1 MFESELQEDG
11 RGRPSYVTS
20 MRNGFSNLIRGDL
33 AESGFTIIAKQDVEQ
48 SLCHQ
53 DELKPIMPTDKSTK
67 SRTPKASRPK
77 AIKPTPQKSHKET
90 RSSRRSNRVA
100 ELQQLNATEQAAVL
114 ADQKQRGISWL
125 DEIEGSFEG
134 DKVFAKICEL
144 GAALRRADRPKG

>member
-1 MFESELQEDG
+1 
-11 RGRPSYVTS
+11 
-20 MRNGFSNLIRGDL
+20 
-33 AESGFTIIAKQDVEQ
+33 
-48 SLCHQ
+48 
-53 DELKPIMPTDKSTK
+53 MPTDKSTK

-77 AIKPTPQKSHKET
+77 AIKPTPQKSRTET

-114 ADQKQRGISWL
+114 ADQKQRGVSWL

>member
-1 MFESELQEDG
+1 
-11 RGRPSYVTS
+11 
-20 MRNGFSNLIRGDL
+20 
-33 AESGFTIIAKQDVEQ
+33 
-48 SLCHQ
+48 
-53 DELKPIMPTDKSTK
+53 MPTDKSTK
-67 SRTPKASRPK
+67 SRTPKSARPK
-77 AIKPTPQKSHKET
+77 AIKPTPQKSRTET

-114 ADQKQRGISWL
+114 ADQKQRGVSWL